1 MSEAVSKVH
10 EQHLRREAYLYVRQS
25 TVRQVFENTESTK
38 RQYGLKQRALALG
51 WRADQVHVI
60 DSDLGQS
67 GSSAQDREGFQKLV
81 AEVSMG
87 HVGIVLGLEVS
98 RLARNCSDWHRL
110 LELCALTDTLILDED
125 GLYDPTQFNDRLL
138 LGLKG
143 TMSEAELHVL
153 TARLRGGILN
163 KARRGELR
171 IRLPAGYV
179 YSPDNRIRMDPD
191 QEVQGAIRTF
201 FAMFRRTGSAC
212 AVVKAFRKEGLRIPS
227 QVPNGPR
234 KGQML
239 WRPLRHS
246 RALNLL
252 HNPCY
257 AGAYVFGSTR
267 QRKLGDGHV
276 KTRHLSQEEWTV
288 CIPGAH
294 EGYITWEEFERNR
307 SRLKENARA
316 NGADRR
322 RSPPREGPA
331 LLQGL
336 AVCGRCGRRMT
347 VRYYTRSGR
356 SIPMYVCQRAGI
368 ETAQRICQS
377 IPGQG
382 IDVAIGK
389 LLVERLTPDA
399 VELSLAVQDEIR
411 SRTEEVDR
419 LRRKH
424 VDHARYEA
432 ELAERRYRLVD
443 PANRLVAGS
452 LETEWNER
460 LRDLAQAQEEYEQR
474 RATDTLEPN
483 AGQRSELLALSANF
497 AAVWQD
503 EHTPDRE
510 RKRMLRLMMDD
521 VTLVKN
527 DDISAQVRF
536 KGGATE
542 SMRLPIPL
550 QSWKRWTTKPAV
562 VAELDRLLDR
572 YPEVEAAEQMNKQ
585 GLESGFGLP
594 FSATIVR
601 RLVRDYSLRSHFQ
614 RLRDRGLLTPEEV
627 AAMLKI
633 KVATVNKW
641 RSQGR
646 LVGHAYNK
654 RNWCLY
660 DPPVLE
666 PGIAM
671 QASSS
676 AVSDH
681 ETQRAKE
688 V

>member
-1 MSEAVSKVH
+1 MSEAMSKVH

-191 QEVQGAIRTF
+191 QEVQAAIRTF

-212 AVVKAFRKEGLRIPS
+212 AAVKAFRKEGLRIPS

-234 KGQML
+234 KGEML

-276 KTRHLSQEEWTV
+276 KTRHLPQEEWV
-288 CIPGAH
+288 ICIPGAH

-307 SRLKENARA
+307 NRLRENARA
-316 NGADRR
+316 NGSDRR
-322 RSPPREGPA
+322 HSPPREGPA

-347 VRYYTRSGR
+347 VRYHTRAGR
-356 SIPMYVCQRAGI
+356 SIPMYICQRAGI
-368 ETAQRICQS
+368 EAAQRICQS

-382 IDVAIGK
+382 IDAAMGQ
-389 LLVERLTPDA
+389 LLVDRLTPDA
-399 VELSLAVQDEIR
+399 IELSLAVQHEIR

-419 LRRKH
+419 LRRKQ
-424 VDHARYEA
+424 VDRARYEA

-443 PANRLVAGS
+443 PGNRLVAGS
-452 LETEWNER
+452 LETEWNDR
-460 LRDLAQAQEEYEQR
+460 LRDLTRAQEEYEQR
-474 RATDTLEPN
+474 RATDALEPN

-497 AAVWQD
+497 AGVWQD

-510 RKRMLRLMMDD
+510 RKRMVRLMMDD

-527 DDISAQVRF
+527 DDISVQVRF
-536 KGGATE
+536 KGGAIE

-550 QSWKRWTTKPAV
+550 QSWKQWRTKPAV

-572 YPEVEAAEQMNKQ
+572 YSEVETAAQMNKQ

-601 RLVRDYSLRSHFQ
+601 RLVRDYSLRSHVQ

-646 LVGHAYNK
+646 LVGHVYNK

-666 PGIAM
+666 PGMAM

-676 AVSDH
+676 VVSDH
-681 ETQRAKE
+681 EAQRAKE

>member
-1 MSEAVSKVH
+1 MSEAMSKVH

-81 AEVSMG
+81 TEVSRA

-179 YSPDNRIRMDPD
+179 YSPDNHIRMDPD
-191 QEVQGAIRTF
+191 QEVQAAVRTF

-276 KTRHLSQEEWTV
+276 KTRHLSREEWTV
-288 CIPGAH
+288 FIPGAH

-307 SRLKENARA
+307 SRLKENART

-322 RSPPREGPA
+322 HSPPREGPA

-347 VRYYTRSGR
+347 VRYHTRSGR
-356 SIPMYVCQRAGI
+356 SIPMYICQRAGI
-368 ETAQRICQS
+368 EASQRICQS

-382 IDVAIGK
+382 IDAAVGK
-389 LLVERLTPDA
+389 LLVERLRPDA
-399 VELSLAVQDEIR
+399 VELSLAVQHEIQ

-424 VDHARYEA
+424 VDRARYEA
-432 ELAERRYRLVD
+432 DLAERRYRLVD

-460 LRDLAQAQEEYEQR
+460 LRDLARAQEEYEQR
-474 RATDTLEPN
+474 RETDALAPN
-483 AGQRSELLALSANF
+483 AGQRSELLALATNF
-497 AAVWQD
+497 TAVWRD
-503 EHTPDRE
+503 EQTPDRE
-510 RKRMLRLMMDD
+510 RKRMVRLMIED
-521 VTLVKN
+521 VTLIKN
-527 DDISAQVRF
+527 DDISVQVRF

-550 QSWKRWTTKPAV
+550 QSWKQWTTKPEV
-562 VAELDRLLDR
+562 VNELDQLLDR
-572 YPEVEAAEQMNKQ
+572 YPETETAVQLNER
-585 GLESGFGLP
+585 GLESGGGLP
-594 FSATIVR
+594 FTQRIVR
-601 RLVRDYSLRSHFQ
+601 RLVRDYGIKTHYQ
-614 RLRDRGLLTPEEV
+614 RLRDKGLLTPAEIS
-627 AAMLKI
+627 AMLKI
-633 KVATVNKW
+633 DARTVNKW
-641 RSQGR
+641 RLQGK
-646 LVGHAYNK
+646 LSGHVYND
-654 RNWCLY
+654 RNCCLY
-660 DPPVLE
+660 ELPALSNTNDKE
-666 PGIAM
+666 
-671 QASSS
+671 ASLCGAS
-676 AVSDH
+676 AP
-681 ETQRAKE
+681 
-688 V
+688 